1 MSKKRKLII
10 ILAAML
16 SLSLIGCSK
25 IESFKKE
32 VNEKDSKVM
41 KVNSI
46 DEKKQIIKKL
56 NFKDLGFQ
64 FSIND
69 TYEKYV
75 ENEMIFIE
83 RTNYPNEVAG
93 YFITSDDVEKIK
105 KEKSSKE
112 KMLEYKK
119 PLFLIKVV
127 DKNND
132 ILPSNVDELAKK
144 YLKNEKIGEVNN
156 FEYYL
161 WHNDLFD
168 TSNLSEKAKKEVK
181 EILEGFDFLKKNI
194 ELIKSID

>member
-1 MSKKRKLII
+1 MSKKCKLII